1 MKIVATQM
9 EVSFDSIELDFYD
22 EEANQIAGAGHIF
35 LEADKDNKN
44 AAGLYYGINDNG
56 KYEIFLNTKQLLDP
70 ESLVATL
77 AHEIAHIKLLGENRI
92 DENNEYLTDLT
103 TVIFGLGIFNA
114 NNAFKSFRG
123 SNYYGWK
130 SQGYLSQIQWGYA
143 LALFAYMRNE
153 VSPEWINYLIPNIK
167 SDFLQGQQFIM
178 DNKDLVFQQVNH

>member
-1 MKIVATQM
+1 MENIKQRKVLVPDYENFPVQYDGTARSAYDTMKIVATQM

-44 AAGLYYGINDNG
+44 AAGLYYGMNENG

-77 AHEIAHIKLLGENRI
+77 AHEIAHVKLLGENRI

-123 SNYYGWK
+123 
-130 SQGYLSQIQWGYA
+130 LSGFGITGSGNIQYWG
-143 LALFAYMRNE
+143 
-153 VSPEWINYLIPNIK
+153 I
-167 SDFLQGQQFIM
+167 
-178 DNKDLVFQQVNH
+178 